1 MAYKDD
7 VDARCDGWRRRLS
20 GDFEVNDVVE
30 EQCAEG
36 GDGRGEVTACFV
48 CWVDEGKDVGIGEGA
63 G

>member
-7 VDARCDGWRRRLS
+7 VHAGRDGGGRRLG

-30 EQCAEG
+30 EPCAEG
-36 GDGRGEVTACFV
+36 GDGCGEVTTCFV